1 MELVVQLTLRDA
13 ARLLGVAEGQIYR
26 WVDGGEIP
34 FSRVNDQFRF
44 NQTEILEW
52 AVTRRLPISNPF
64 AGEGD
69 GSPRLALALAVGG
82 IHHGVVARDRTEVLR
97 LLVGLLPLAEDER
110 ELLYGIL
117 AAREAAGSTAVGDG
131 IAIPHVRSPIVAG
144 TTAGS
149 VTLLTLATAVPFGAP
164 DGQPVHTVFSIVSPS
179 VQTHLHLLGKVA
191 SALRDG
197 AFKSAV
203 LRRAPAAEI
212 VREAERV
219 EAATPVIQAS

>member
-1 MELVVQLTLRDA
+1 VQLTLRDA
-13 ARLLGVAEGQIYR
+13 ARLLGIAEGQLYR
-26 WVDGGEIP
+26 WVDDGEIP

-69 GSPRLALALAVGG
+69 VSPPLALALAVGG
-82 IHHGVVARDRTEVLR
+82 IHHGLAARDRGEVLR
-97 LLVGLLPLAEDER
+97 ALVGFLPLSDDER
-110 ELLYGIL
+110 ELLHGIL
-117 AAREAAGSTAVGDG
+117 VAREAAGSTAIGDG

-149 VTLLTLATAVPFGAP
+149 VTLVTLVEAVPFGAP
-164 DGQPVHTVFSIVSPS
+164 DGLPVHTLFSIVSPT

-203 LRRAPAAEI
+203 LRRAEPAEI

-219 EAATPVIQAS
+219 EHSTPVIQAS